1 MNYSRFGFIRQFAA
15 RPGDWD
21 TKTNPVIM
29 FSPLGLQWQ
38 FTAPDFAY
46 MTTLAPRDRHP
57 YFMYDAIVAQPD
69 AIQSVISTQKARCA
83 DVAEVLSRKRRI
95 YVVGIGT
102 SWHAAL
108 VGASIMDAGPEAF
121 ACNSFEFC
129 VSPPRVTSDDAVI
142 VISHRGT
149 KRSSYDA
156 LDVANSRGA
165 YTVAIT
171 STDPGP
177 RILAAH
183 DGIRTVDQEKSAAF
197 TISYTT
203 ALTVLAMLNLGM
215 AGRLDDPANGLDA
228 LPGQIADIAGAED
241 AVRALVAGHHQRRRF
256 ISAGWGANRANA
268 YEVALKIKETSRA
281 DCEGFQTEQ
290 LLHGPFCSLDSDC
303 LLTLIAP
310 AGEDRGRCVDLAQA
324 AGELGTPV
332 WALTNRR
339 DDDLADAGAIT
350 FPLPDCPAYLMPIA
364 SVVPLQLFTYHLALA
379 RGTHPDL
386 FQQDDPLQAAARTH
400 YDL

>member
-1 MNYSRFGFIRQFAA
+1 
-15 RPGDWD
+15 
-21 TKTNPVIM
+21 
-29 FSPLGLQWQ
+29 
-38 FTAPDFAY
+38 
-46 MTTLAPRDRHP
+46 MTTPAPRTRHP
-57 YFMYDAIVAQPD
+57 YFMYDAIVGQPD
-69 AIQSVISTQKARCA
+69 AIRSVISSQKERCA
-83 DVAEVLSRKRRI
+83 KVAEALSRKRRI
-95 YVVGIGT
+95 YIAGIGT

-108 VGASIMDAGPEAF
+108 VGASVMDAGPEAF

-129 VSPPRVTSDDAVI
+129 VSPPHVTPDDAVI

-156 LDVANSRGA
+156 LDVANSLGA

-177 RILAAH
+177 RILAAD

-203 ALTVLAMLNLGM
+203 ALTVLALLNLGM
-215 AGRLDDPANGLDA
+215 AGHLDSPANGLDA
-228 LPGQIADIAGAED
+228 FPQQIADILSNEDGVRRVVAEH
-241 AVRALVAGHHQRRRF
+241 RERPRF

-281 DCEGFQTEQ
+281 DCEGFQIEQ
-290 LLHGPFCSLDSDC
+290 LLHGPFCSLDSAS

-310 AGEDRGRCVDLAQA
+310 DSEDRGRSVDLANA
-324 AGELGTPV
+324 ARELGAPV
-332 WALTNRR
+332 WALTNRV
-339 DDDLADAGAIT
+339 DTALADAGAVT
-350 FPLPDCPAYLMPIA
+350 FPLPDCPAYLMPVA

>member
-1 MNYSRFGFIRQFAA
+1 
-15 RPGDWD
+15 
-21 TKTNPVIM
+21 
-29 FSPLGLQWQ
+29 
-38 FTAPDFAY
+38 
-46 MTTLAPRDRHP
+46 MTTPIPRTAHP
-57 YFMYDAIVAQPD
+57 YRMYDAIAAQPE
-69 AIQSVISTQKARCA
+69 AIASVIASQREPCA
-83 DVAEVLSRKRRI
+83 EIAATLAGKRRI

-108 VGASIMDAGPEAF
+108 VGAAILNRSGMTDGPEAF

-129 VSPPRVTSDDAVI
+129 TDTPAVTPDDGVI
-142 VISHRGT
+142 VVSHRGT

-156 LDVANSRGA
+156 LDVAVEQGA

-177 RILAAH
+177 RIQVAEA
-183 DGIRTVDQEKSAAF
+183 GIRTVEQEVSSAF

-203 ALTVLAMLNLGM
+203 ALTALAMLNLGM
-215 AGRLDDPANGLDA
+215 AGRLNDSDNGLA
-228 LPGQIADIAGAED
+228 ELPQQVAQIMAAED
-241 AVRALVAGHHQRRRF
+241 DVKAVVADHHAKRRF

-281 DCEGFQTEQ
+281 DCEGFQIEQ

-310 AGEDRGRCVDLAQA
+310 DGEDRGRSLDLAQA
-324 AGELGTPV
+324 ARELGTPV
-332 WALTNRR
+332 WALSNRTDGELVR
-339 DDDLADAGAIT
+339 LRRTGARI
-350 FPLPDCPAYLMPIA
+350 FPLPDCPPSLMPIA
-364 SVVPLQLFTYHLALA
+364 SVAPLQLFTYHLALA

-386 FQQDDPLQAAARTH
+386 FQQDVPAQAAARAY

>member
-1 MNYSRFGFIRQFAA
+1 
-15 RPGDWD
+15 
-21 TKTNPVIM
+21 
-29 FSPLGLQWQ
+29 
-38 FTAPDFAY
+38 
-46 MTTLAPRDRHP
+46 MTTPAPRTQHP
-57 YFMYDAIVAQPD
+57 YFMYDAIVGQPE
-69 AIQSVISTQKARCA
+69 AIRSVIKTQSERCA
-83 DVAEVLSRKRRI
+83 EVAAVLSGKRRI
-95 YVVGIGT
+95 YIVGIGT

-108 VGASIMDAGPEAF
+108 AGGSILGGSILDGGPEALVW
-121 ACNSFEFC
+121 NSFEFC
-129 VSPPRVTSDDAVI
+129 VSPPRVTPDDAVI

-156 LDVANSRGA
+156 LDVANSLGA

-177 RILAAH
+177 RILAA
-183 DGIRTVDQEKSAAF
+183 DAGIRTVDQEKSAAF

-203 ALTVLAMLNLGM
+203 ALTVLALLNLGM
-215 AGRLDDPANGLDA
+215 AGSLEDPANGLDEF
-228 LPGQIADIAGAED
+228 PGQITRILAQED
-241 AVRALVAGHHQRRRF
+241 DVRAMVDEHHARRRF
-256 ISAGWGANRANA
+256 ISAAWGANQANA

-290 LLHGPFCSLDSDC
+290 LLHGPFCSLDADC

-310 AGEDRGRCVDLAQA
+310 AGEDRGRSIDLALA
-324 AGELGTPV
+324 ARELGAPV
-332 WALTNRR
+332 WALTNRP
-339 DDDLADAGAIT
+339 DDSLANAGAVT
-350 FPLPDCPAYLMPIA
+350 FPLPDCPDWLMPIA

>member
-1 MNYSRFGFIRQFAA
+1 
-15 RPGDWD
+15 
-21 TKTNPVIM
+21 
-29 FSPLGLQWQ
+29 
-38 FTAPDFAY
+38 
-46 MTTLAPRDRHP
+46 MTTLSPRTQHP

-69 AIQSVISTQKARCA
+69 AIHAVITSQKDRCA
-83 DVAEVLSRKRRI
+83 EVAEVLAQKRRI

-129 VSPPRVTSDDAVI
+129 VSPPRVTTDDAVI

-156 LDVANSRGA
+156 LDVANSLGA

-177 RILAAH
+177 RILAA
-183 DGIRTVDQEKSAAF
+183 DAGIRTVDQEKSAAF

-203 ALTVLAMLNLGM
+203 ALTALAMLNLGI
-215 AGRLDDPANGLDA
+215 AVRLDDPTNGLSA
-228 LPGQIADIAGAED
+228 FPQQVAGILDEED
-241 AVRALVAGHHQRRRF
+241 AVRHVVADNHARRRF

-290 LLHGPFCSLDSDC
+290 LLHGPFCSMDSDC
-303 LLTLIAP
+303 VLTLIAP
-310 AGEDRGRCVDLAQA
+310 SGEDRGRSVDLALA
-324 AGELGTPV
+324 ARELGTPV
-332 WALTNRR
+332 WAITNRA
-339 DDDLADAGAIT
+339 DGNLQDAGAVA
-350 FPLPDCPAYLMPIA
+350 FPLPDCPPYLMPIA

>member
-1 MNYSRFGFIRQFAA
+1 
-15 RPGDWD
+15 
-21 TKTNPVIM
+21 
-29 FSPLGLQWQ
+29 
-38 FTAPDFAY
+38 
-46 MTTLAPRDRHP
+46 MTTPASRTQHP
-57 YFMYDAIVAQPD
+57 YFMYDAIVGQPE
-69 AIQSVISTQKARCA
+69 AIRSVIAGQSERCGEIA
-83 DVAEVLSRKRRI
+83 AVLSSKRRI

-108 VGASIMDAGPEAF
+108 VGASIMDAGPEAW
-121 ACNSFEFC
+121 AWNSFEFC
-129 VSPPRVTSDDAVI
+129 VSPPRVTTDDAVI

-156 LDVANSRGA
+156 LDLANSLGA

-177 RILAAH
+177 RILTADA
-183 DGIRTVDQEKSAAF
+183 GIRTVQQERSAAF

-203 ALTVLAMLNLGM
+203 ALTALAMLNLGM
-215 AGRLDDPANGLDA
+215 AGRMDDPGSGLVA
-228 LPGQIADIAGAED
+228 FPGQIAGILAGED
-241 AVRALVAGHHQRRRF
+241 DVRAVVADHHSRRRF
-256 ISAGWGANRANA
+256 ISAGWGSNRANA

-303 LLTLIAP
+303 LLTLLAP
-310 AGEDRGRCVDLAQA
+310 AGEDRGRSVDLAEA
-324 AGELGTPV
+324 ARELGTPV
-332 WALTNRR
+332 WALSNRP
-339 DDDLADAGAIT
+339 DDGLAEAGAVT
-350 FPLPDCPAYLMPIA
+350 FPLPDCPSYLMPIA

-400 YDL
+400 YNL

>member
-1 MNYSRFGFIRQFAA
+1 
-15 RPGDWD
+15 
-21 TKTNPVIM
+21 
-29 FSPLGLQWQ
+29 
-38 FTAPDFAY
+38 
-46 MTTLAPRDRHP
+46 MTTSAPRTQHP
-57 YFMYDAIVAQPD
+57 YFMYDAIVGQPE
-69 AIQSVISTQKARCA
+69 AISSVITTQSERCA
-83 DVAEVLSRKRRI
+83 EVAAVLSGKRRI

-108 VGASIMDAGPEAF
+108 VGASIMDGGPEAF
-121 ACNSFEFC
+121 AWNSFEFC

-156 LDVANSRGA
+156 LDVANSLGA

-177 RILAAH
+177 RILVADA
-183 DGIRTVDQEKSAAF
+183 GIRTVDQEKSAAF

-215 AGRLDDPANGLDA
+215 AGRLDDPSNGLDA
-228 LPGQIADIAGAED
+228 FPGQIADILSREED
-241 AVRALVAGHHQRRRF
+241 IRGLVDEHNSRRRF
-256 ISAGWGANRANA
+256 VSAGWGPNRANA

-310 AGEDRGRCVDLAQA
+310 SGEDRGRSVDLAEA
-324 AGELGTPV
+324 ARELGTPV
-332 WALTNRR
+332 WALTNRP
-339 DDDLADAGAIT
+339 DDALANAGAVI
-350 FPLPDCPAYLMPIA
+350 FPLPDCSGYLMPMA
-364 SVVPLQLFTYHLALA
+364 SVVPLQLFTYYLALA